1 MKQQR
6 NRQRASTR
14 IGPHPKYVLELMIGN
29 LLGDG
34 SLEKRSKSTRFVF
47 SQAGKNQEYLYW
59 LHAQY
64 AAYGYCSEN
73 IPKQSV
79 QIGKG
84 NIVHRRL
91 RFRTWSYTSLNWLYD
106 DFYKSPV
113 GILIPWKKIPEKI
126 DKWLTPVCL
135 AVWFMDDGSA
145 GSPSGGLKIA
155 THCFAQADL
164 IRVQKALQTK
174 YHLSSSLYLNKKNSS
189 QYVLA
194 FGQKDATT
202 FAKVISPWI
211 HPSMRYKLRF
221 VRSL

>member
-34 SLEKRSKSTRFVF
+34 SLQKRGNATRFVF
-47 SQAGKNQEYLYW
+47 QQAGKNQEYLYW

-79 QIGKG
+79 RIGKG
-84 NIVHRRL
+84 NIVRRVL

-106 DFYKSPV
+106 DFYKSPG
-113 GILIPWKKIPEKI
+113 GILIPWKKFQRR
-126 DKWLTPVCL
+126 LTNGLHQSVLPCGL
-135 AVWFMDDGSA
+135 WTMAVLVHHQE
-145 GSPSGGLKIA
+145 GLKLPRIVSRK
-155 THCFAQADL
+155 L
-164 IRVQKALQTK
+164 ILSVCRKLYRPNTICLLLYIFLK
-174 YHLSSSLYLNKKNSS
+174 KICLNMFLHLDKKM
-189 QYVLA
+189 QQHLL
-194 FGQKDATT
+194 K
-202 FAKVISPWI
+202 
-211 HPSMRYKLRF
+211 
-221 VRSL
+221 